1 MNQMF
6 PRAIQAIIAP
16 SINIVCFI
24 KIALETNQK
33 TIIYLNIFLG
43 KNTSKVARTVVTL
56 ANYSQ
61 YRTQHLHDSQHYGQ
75 INQSFDQVR
84 QQQQQQQ
91 QPGPNGCLTLQQ
103 QQQTAV

>member
-1 MNQMF
+1 LSVAKC
-6 PRAIQAIIAP
+6 RK
-16 SINIVCFI
+16 NIESFI
-24 KIALETNQK
+24 EACHQVGLDEVDLCCVNDVLE
-33 TIIYLNIFLG
+33 G